1 MTFWRTKGRGRGG
14 GGGTRLPILS
24 TFVGLVLLPVNY
36 SEDSE
41 YIHLLCELYMH
52 TTLLRNRVGLYLWR
66 HIFED
71 TWEPNHLYIFLF

>member
-14 GGGTRLPILS
+14 GGSTRLPILS

-41 YIHLLCELYMH
+41 YIHLLCELYMY
-52 TTLLRNRVGLYLWR
+52 TTLLRNRVWLYL
-66 HIFED
+66 
-71 TWEPNHLYIFLF
+71 

>member
-1 MTFWRTKGRGRGG
+1 MTLKNMLFQNVCSDISINNILQIKIVLILCNRGGEGRGW

-41 YIHLLCELYMH
+41 YIHLL
-52 TTLLRNRVGLYLWR
+52 
-66 HIFED
+66 
-71 TWEPNHLYIFLF
+71 

>member
-1 MTFWRTKGRGRGG
+1 MQHNDFLEDEGAGG
-14 GGGTRLPILS
+14 GGEGGTRLPILS

-52 TTLLRNRVGLYLWR
+52 TTLLRKRVWLYL
-66 HIFED
+66 
-71 TWEPNHLYIFLF
+71 

>member
-1 MTFWRTKGRGRGG
+1 MQHNDFLEDEGAGGDG

-41 YIHLLCELYMH
+41 YIHLL
-52 TTLLRNRVGLYLWR
+52 
-66 HIFED
+66 
-71 TWEPNHLYIFLF
+71 